1 MMKNNRLGDSDL
13 VVSEIC
19 LGTMTFGQQN
29 SEMEA
34 HQQLDFA
41 FENGVNF
48 IDAAEMYP
56 VPPNSETQGLTES
69 YVGSWLVKNQREK
82 VILATKI
89 TGPGRGFKWIRKG
102 ANEIDE
108 ASISLALEG
117 SLRRLQTDYIDLYQ
131 IHWPDRYVPNFGEW
145 SYDPKKERET
155 VSILEQMEALSKQVR
170 LGKVRYVGLS
180 NETPWGLLEFLRVAR
195 ENSLPTIVSTQNAY
209 NLLNR
214 TFESGLSEVTAKENV
229 PLLAYSPL
237 AFGHLSGKYLAGSLP
252 ESARLTLFPQFGPR
266 YTKPNVEAAVR
277 CYCELAD
284 KNGMSPAVLAIA
296 FVSNQWF
303 VASNII
309 GATTMSQLKENIKA
323 GEVKLSSDIMDEI
336 DQVHLR
342 FTNPAV

>member
-1 MMKNNRLGDSDL
+1 MKNNRLGDSDL

-89 TGPGRGFKWIRKG
+89 TGPGRGFKWIRNG
-102 ANEIDE
+102 AHEINE

-117 SLRRLQTDYIDLYQ
+117 SLKRLQTDYIDLYQ

-145 SYDPKKERET
+145 SYDPKKKRET
-155 VSILEQMEALSKQVR
+155 VSVLEQMEVLSNQVK
-170 LGKVRYVGLS
+170 LGKIRYIGLS

-195 ENSLPTIVSTQNAY
+195 ENSLPTVVSTQNAY

-214 TFESGLSEVTAKENV
+214 TVESGLSEVTAEEN
-229 PLLAYSPL
+229 
-237 AFGHLSGKYLAGSLP
+237 G
-252 ESARLTLFPQFGPR
+252 
-266 YTKPNVEAAVR
+266 
-277 CYCELAD
+277 
-284 KNGMSPAVLAIA
+284 
-296 FVSNQWF
+296 
-303 VASNII
+303 
-309 GATTMSQLKENIKA
+309 
-323 GEVKLSSDIMDEI
+323 
-336 DQVHLR
+336 
-342 FTNPAV
+342 